1 MEGLGGSHMGL
12 GVRLAGQVQGKFLNL
27 CTVAPFPP
35 VSVCPSFPFPFF
47 LFFSKVSGSDSSNAG
62 GLNLYLTKHSSLWNH
77 LLRSP
82 QNLGERRTLRSP
94 ITLAAERRHHNQLQS
109 DPVAQLGSGGCC

>member
-1 MEGLGGSHMGL
+1 MGL

-35 VSVCPSFPFPFF
+35 VSVCPSFPLPFF
-47 LFFSKVSGSDSSNAG
+47 LFFSLQKFLGGECSNAR
-62 GLNLYLTKHSSLWNH
+62 GLNLYLTKHSNLWNH

-94 ITLAAERRHHNQLQS
+94 ITLAAEGRHGSQLQS
-109 DPVAQLGSGGCC
+109 DSVGQLGS